1 MFVKL
6 VFQLRLLIW
15 FASFDS
21 SCPIVEESNFI
32 EKIYIVGLLNSVPFT
47 KKSTAYVGG
56 AMVILEKYSFIK
68 HLHIVLC
75 CVIK

>member
-6 VFQLRLLIW
+6 LFQLRLLIW

-32 EKIYIVGLLNSVPFT
+32 ENLYIVGLLNSVPFT
-47 KKSTAYVGG
+47 KKNTAYVGG
-56 AMVILEKYSFIK
+56 AMVNLEKYTFIK
-68 HLHIVLC
+68 NLHIVLC
-75 CVIK
+75 CVNK